1 MNKKIKSGYY
11 NLRDNKGIVNT
22 YELLGNR
29 GGYETYIYWWGAQFY
44 EKSSYRAEN
53 LARDCEDNAYAGGES
68 SIVIGYFVVPVR
80 FMIELATL
88 NYDYMATS
96 TKMF

>member
-29 GGYETYIYWWGAQFY
+29 DG
-44 EKSSYRAEN
+44 
-53 LARDCEDNAYAGGES
+53 
-68 SIVIGYFVVPVR
+68 
-80 FMIELATL
+80 
-88 NYDYMATS
+88 
-96 TKMF
+96 

>member
-29 GGYETYIYWWGAQFY
+29 GGYETYNYWCGAQFY
-44 EKSSYRAEN
+44 VKTSYVAEN
-53 LARDCEDNAYAGGES
+53 LARDFEDKAYVDVG
-68 SIVIGYFVVPVR
+68 

-96 TKMF
+96 MKML

>member
-29 GGYETYIYWWGAQFY
+29 DGYETYNYWCGAQFY
-44 EKSSYRAEN
+44 VKISYVAEN
-53 LARDCEDNAYAGGES
+53 LARDCEDKAYVDVG
-68 SIVIGYFVVPVR
+68 

-96 TKMF
+96 MKML